1 MGLFDW
7 LRRKDPAPRTED
19 AAHGASRPAAAS
31 APPGALAMVLLRE
44 PVPADGQAVLAHL
57 RRQGADPVLPPI
69 TEVSAEQGVLVARI
83 PGGTVKMLSLP
94 APIPPRELEGPV
106 ALAWHWPTA
115 REEVAA
121 HQGHVIVH
129 ASSTELHPM
138 HVWRLHTRLVAAVV
152 ATTPALGVYVGDAMM
167 VRSRD
172 DWLDEALATEG
183 DGLPILLWVGINPV
197 REEDGR
203 VSAYT
208 TGMSS
213 FGIMEMEVRSSARSF
228 EDVMGRLTDAALYQ
242 VGSDNRLGDGETFG
256 FSAEDRHLVRHLP
269 SRFLPDT
276 RVAVL
281 DW

>member
-7 LRRKDPAPRTED
+7 LRRKKPAPRGE
-19 AAHGASRPAAAS
+19 APGAGT
-31 APPGALAMVLLRE
+31 PPGALAMVLLRE
-44 PVPADGQAVLAHL
+44 PVPVDGKAVLAHL
-57 RRQGADPVLPPI
+57 RRQGAGAILPAI
-69 TEVSAEQGVLVARI
+69 SDVSEGEGVLAARI

-94 APIPPRELEGPV
+94 APIPPQEMEGPV

-121 HQGHVIVH
+121 HRGHVIVH
-129 ASSTELHPM
+129 ASSTEVRPM
-138 HVWRLHTRLVAAVV
+138 DLWRLHTRLVAAVV

-167 VRSRD
+167 VRSRE

-208 TGMSS
+208 TGLSS
-213 FGIMEMEVRSSARSF
+213 FGIMEMEVRASTRPF
-228 EDVMGRLTDAALYQ
+228 KDVMDRLVDAALYQ
-242 VGSDNRLGDGETFG
+242 VGSDKRLGDGETFG
-256 FSAEDRHLVRHLP
+256 FSAEDRHMVRHLP
-269 SRFLPDT
+269 SRFLPNT

>member
-1 MGLFDW
+1 MGLFSW
-7 LRRKDPAPRTED
+7 LRRRDPYPRRPRN
-19 AAHGASRPAAAS
+19 ASRAPAAPS
-31 APPGALAMVLLRE
+31 ALAMVLLRE
-44 PVPADGQAVLAHL
+44 PVAADGQAVLAHL
-57 RRQGADPVLPPI
+57 RRQGALLPPI
-69 TEVSAEQGVLVARI
+69 TEVSEEQGVLVARI

-94 APIPPRELEGPV
+94 APIPPQELEGPV

-129 ASSTELHPM
+129 ASSTEVHPM
-138 HVWRLHTRLVAAVV
+138 DLWRLHTRLVAALV

-167 VRSRD
+167 VRSRE
-172 DWLDEALATEG
+172 DWLDDALATEG

-203 VSAYT
+203 ASAYT
-208 TGMSS
+208 TGLSS
-213 FGIMEMEVRSSARSF
+213 FGIMEMEVRGSARSF
-228 EDVMGRLTDAALYQ
+228 EDVMGRLADAALYQ
-242 VGSDNRLGDGETFG
+242 VSTGARLGDGETFG
-256 FSAEDRHLVRHLP
+256 FSSEDRHAVRHLP

-281 DW
+281 EW

>member
-7 LRRKDPAPRTED
+7 LRRKQSAPRT
-19 AAHGASRPAAAS
+19 ASGSRSAS
-31 APPGALAMVLLRE
+31 TPPSALAMVLLRE

-57 RRQGADPVLPPI
+57 RRQGALLPPI
-69 TEVSAEQGVLVARI
+69 TQVSEEQGVLVARI

-94 APIPPRELEGPV
+94 APIPPQELEGPV

-115 REEVAA
+115 RDEVAA

-138 HVWRLHTRLVAAVV
+138 DVWRLHTRLVAAVV
-152 ATTPALGVYVGDAMM
+152 ATTPSLGVYVGDAMM
-167 VRSRD
+167 VRSRE
-172 DWLDEALATEG
+172 DWLDDALATEG

-203 VSAYT
+203 ASAYT
-208 TGMSS
+208 TGLSS
-213 FGIMEMEVRSSARSF
+213 FGFMEMEVRGSARPLQ
-228 EDVMGRLTDAALYQ
+228 EVMAGLGDAAYYQ
-242 VGSDNRLGDGETFG
+242 ISTGARLHDGETFG
-256 FSAEDRHLVRHLP
+256 FSENDRHRVRHLP

-276 RVAVL
+276 TVAVL